1 MSGTPPAT
9 QPDGRR
15 DLRMLPV
22 ALAMWAGELAV
33 TAAGGPEGVPVSSG
47 VLPPAGHM
55 GMMILVAVPAA
66 LACCTAIVYARR
78 RLAGIIRSSRRIM
91 LSAGA
96 GIPLLILVLVASGA
110 GVFAS
115 TAHQRT
121 QLRDPVMRIARQAPQ
136 PRLSTLDLSIDTP
149 LIASSRRGADCQA
162 DITIIGVHEA
172 GQVTPSHASA
182 RLFASG
188 SVCTSLDHGMRI
200 RTQARL
206 SLAAFGSRPVWVSDP
221 TNTGIIRAPR
231 PARAL
236 ANRMRHEFAAI
247 TARLSDQGRILV
259 PGLTCG
265 LLGQDYIG
273 PGVVEQPDATYATR
287 VEQEFRTSG
296 IMHLMAV
303 SGGHFILVAQLA
315 LWVGAAVHLPR
326 PAVAVGVM
334 VAYQGLALLVYPSD
348 SVLRAQIM
356 GTLSA
361 IGMVV
366 GRPPQTTSTLAW
378 TTLIVLSADPGK
390 SSSYGYALSSAA
402 VLGITLC
409 ASPLQRWLERA
420 LPHGVSQAIA
430 ATLSAQIL
438 TLPIQ
443 ILMEPQIPLLSLLAN
458 LIVAPFVSWAT
469 ITGLIALLLA
479 PVAPTLAYAAA
490 WLASC
495 GTAIMAWT
503 AHVCATPAWTS
514 LAWPAGIPGAL
525 LALAVQAAFV
535 LLPVV
540 IRLSMGIIGEHAN
553 RLNHVQPVP
562 ESGRQPWHHPAPAGC
577 GQSSHSHAR
586 QHEFGHSALSGRPW
600 RAHGKIRT
608 WLAETRAMID
618 DEWHDSRP
626 SCTARR

>member
-1 MSGTPPAT
+1 MSRTMLAV

-15 DLRMLPV
+15 DLRVLPV
-22 ALAMWAGELAV
+22 ALAMWAGELAA
-33 TAAGGPEGVPVSSG
+33 TAARRTEDTSASSG
-47 VLPPAGHM
+47 VLPSAGLM
-55 GMMILVAVPAA
+55 GMMILLAVPAV
-66 LACCTAIVYARR
+66 LACCAAMVYIRR
-78 RLAGIIRSSRRIM
+78 RFARIIRSTRRIM

-96 GIPLLILVLVASGA
+96 GIPLLILIFVAGGA
-110 GVFAS
+110 GALVS

-121 QLRDPVMRIARQAPQ
+121 QLHDPVMRIARQAPQ
-136 PRLSTLDLSIDTP
+136 SRLSTLDLSIDTP

-200 RTQARL
+200 RTQATL

-221 TNTGIIRAPR
+221 TNSGITREPQ

-247 TARLSDQGRILV
+247 TARLSDQGRLLV

-273 PGVVEQPDATYATR
+273 PGVSEQPDSTYATR
-287 VEQEFRTSG
+287 VEQEFRSSG

-303 SGGHFILVAQLA
+303 SGGHFILIAQLA
-315 LWVGAAVHLPR
+315 LWLGAAVHLPR
-326 PAVAVGVM
+326 SAAAVGVM
-334 VAYQGLALLVYPSD
+334 AAYHGLAILVYPSD

-361 IGMVV
+361 IGMVL

-409 ASPLQRWLERA
+409 ASPLQRRLERCM
-420 LPHGVSQAIA
+420 PRVVGQAIA
-430 ATLSAQIL
+430 ATLSAQML

-443 ILMEPQIPLLSLLAN
+443 ILMEPQIPLLSILAN

-479 PVAPTLAYAAA
+479 PLAPTLAYAAA

-503 AHVCATPAWTS
+503 AHVCAAPSWTS

-525 LALAVQAAFV
+525 LALAVPAALM

-540 IRLSMGIIGEHAN
+540 VSLSAGVIGERADLLN
-553 RLNHVQPVP
+553 RVP
-562 ESGRQPWHHPAPAGC
+562 PLVEPGRRPWHHPSLTGC
-577 GQSSHSHAR
+577 GQSPHNHVR
-586 QHEFGHSALSGRPW
+586 QHEPGSSAIAGRPW
-600 RAHGKIRT
+600 RAHRRIRT

-626 SCTARR
+626 RRTVRR